1 MNSQVGTITRIA
13 VTALFVG
20 VAAVAC
26 TGNGNGSGTQPVS
39 TAAPQTSTTDQSM
52 SSLEPTDSPMFTD
65 SPIPSDSP
73 AAVGGA
79 ATTDPV
85 DSDLTNIQNQ
95 LNKVND
101 SLSGTDPDS
110 AGGE

>member
-1 MNSQVGTITRIA
+1 MKSQVGTITRIA
-13 VTALFVG
+13 ITAVFVG

-26 TGNGNGSGTQPVS
+26 TGSGNGAGTQPVS